1 MEEFSIDGKEY
12 IELNRVIKYISWVE
26 SGGAANATIA
36 DGQVK
41 VNGVKE
47 FRKRNKLRVGDVIK
61 FNGKSCKIIE

>member
-1 MEEFSIDGKEY
+1 MKEFSIDGKEY

-26 SGGAANATIA
+26 SGGVANSVIG

-47 FRKRNKLRVGDVIK
+47 FRKRNKLRIGDVIK
-61 FNGKSCKIIE
+61 FDGKECKIIE